1 MEKFEKQQRKLA
13 FEIIAKLIDQALEY
27 EKGQNGLNFMSTKE
41 FFGSLTLEMINMKND
56 AKRIEK
62 TFKSLSEKTA
72 DEKDLKIMT
81 QILMSDIFQLV
92 ETAGKMGAILKKCN
106 SELDDAIIS
115 SISKL
120 DAEDEEN

>member
-13 FEIIAKLIDQALEY
+13 FEIIAKLINQSLDY
-27 EKGQNGLNFMSTKE
+27 EKGQNGLNFMSTNE
-41 FFGSLTLEMINMKND
+41 FFGSLSLEFFNLKNEV
-56 AKRIEK
+56 KRIDK

-72 DEKDLKIMT
+72 DEKDLKIQT

-120 DAEDEEN
+120 EEPEDD

>member
-1 MEKFEKQQRKLA
+1 MEKFEKKQRKLA
-13 FEIIAKLIDQALEY
+13 FEIIAKLINQSLEY
-27 EKGQNGLNFMSTKE
+27 EKGQNGLNFMSTNE
-41 FFGSLTLEMINMKND
+41 FFGSLTLEFLNLKNEVKKID
-56 AKRIEK
+56 K

-81 QILMSDIFQLV
+81 QILMGNIFQLV

>member
-13 FEIIAKLIDQALEY
+13 FEIIARLIDQGLEY
-27 EKGQNGLNFMSTKE
+27 EKGHNGLNFISTKE
-41 FFGSLTLEMINMKND
+41 FFGSLTLEMLNLKNSV
-56 AKRIEK
+56 KRIDK

-72 DEKDLKIMT
+72 DEKDLKVMT

-92 ETAGKMGAILKKCN
+92 ETSGKMGAILKKCN
-106 SELDDAIIS
+106 SELDNSIIE

-120 DAEDEEN
+120 DVEPEDD

>member
-13 FEIIAKLIDQALEY
+13 FEIIAKLIDQSLDY

-81 QILMSDIFQLV
+81 QILMSDIFQLM

-120 DAEDEEN
+120 EEPEDD